1 MRLPTL
7 EGRSEKRYSTI
18 LADPPWSTNM
28 AVAAAAS
35 PEDAPSAELTALIN
49 QRPPRLASYA
59 GFLAVVVIVFLMVV
73 KPFSN

>member
-1 MRLPTL
+1 
-7 EGRSEKRYSTI
+7 
-18 LADPPWSTNM
+18 M

-49 QRPPRLASYA
+49 QRAPLLASYA